1 MKIYLLAVILALFAS
16 CNSDNSEMSK
26 KSDYK
31 GGHGLESVS
40 AEVLEKYRAKAL
52 PSDLVREIE
61 RTAELRT
68 PSLGHLTPDG
78 KKLFVN
84 WNVTGTSQVW
94 RLDGPN
100 SFPVQ
105 MTGGDDSSVL
115 RGITNDNR
123 YAIITRDSG
132 GDEYPSLYL
141 QPVNGGELI
150 KVYGG
155 KKIKL
160 SYLGQSKSGKE
171 LFFYAND
178 LGPTTFAVYSYEV
191 DTKKKELLFKGSGFW
206 WIADVSD
213 DEKEMIIGHA
223 ISNTAREYFL
233 LNRKTKEQTP
243 LLGQGEKISYDVR
256 YSAKKD
262 HYFVLTNKMSDF
274 ERLYL
279 FNKKT
284 GDYKAI
290 TEEAN
295 YDVDS
300 FEIQGKNK
308 ERILYS
314 VNDRGYLRVKA
325 MTTSGFDEIKL
336 PFKSNSALLHTYNG
350 STTVDYRYTVFGAS
364 YYNRLR
370 SSFVYDWKTGKLTSW
385 TKPSMPEINTS
396 DYVPWTLESY
406 KAEDGTD
413 IPMFV
418 KRSEKCRKK
427 TCPVI
432 ISFHGGPEAQ
442 SKPRFS
448 PYIEM
453 FVKRGFT
460 YIMPNVR
467 GSSGYGKKWLDS
479 DNGPKRLEV
488 ITDIRDV
495 ARYVRKN
502 FQVGNDKIKI
512 GVMGGSYGGYSSFMA
527 MTMFAGEYDAGIP
540 IVGMSSL
547 ITFLQNTA
555 EYRRYVRES
564 EYGYLDKDMEALK
577 KLSAMTYI
585 DNVKAPMLIIQGA
598 TDPRVPVGEALLFKE
613 ALDKRNIP
621 GELIIFA
628 DEGHGV
634 RKRKNQ
640 TLYKGHTIQFFE
652 KHLK

>member
-1 MKIYLLAVILALFAS
+1 L
-16 CNSDNSEMSK
+16 
-26 KSDYK
+26 
-31 GGHGLESVS
+31 
-40 AEVLEKYRAKAL
+40 
-52 PSDLVREIE
+52 
-61 RTAELRT
+61 
-68 PSLGHLTPDG
+68 
-78 KKLFVN
+78 N

-115 RGITNDNR
+115 RDVTNDNR
-123 YAIITRDSG
+123 FAVITRDSG

-141 QPVNGGELI
+141 QPVNGGEFI

-171 LFFYAND
+171 VFFYAND
-178 LGPTTFAVYSYEV
+178 LGPTTFAIYSY
-191 DTKKKELLFKGSGFW
+191 DIDSKKKDLLFKGSGFW
-206 WIADVSD
+206 WIADISE
-213 DEKEMIIGHA
+213 DENEMILGHA
-223 ISNTAREYFL
+223 ISNTATEYFIFD
-233 LNRKTKEQTP
+233 RKTKKSTP
-243 LLGQGEKISYDVR
+243 LLGQGEKVSYSVS
-256 YSAKKD
+256 YSSQKD
-262 HYFVLTNKMSDF
+262 HYYVLTNKMSDF
-274 ERLYL
+274 KRLYL
-279 FNKKT
+279 MNAKT
-284 GDYKAI
+284 SEFKQMTKDV
-290 TEEAN
+290 N
-295 YDVDS
+295 YDVNS
-300 FEIQGKNK
+300 FEVQGKNK

-325 MTTSGFDEIKL
+325 MNTKNYSDIKL
-336 PFKSNSALLHTYNG
+336 PFQNSPELLHTYSG
-350 STTVDYRYTVFGAS
+350 STTSNYRYTVFGAS
-364 YYNRLR
+364 FYNRLR
-370 SSFVYDWKTGKLTSW
+370 TSFVYDWKTKKLTKW
-385 TKPSMPEINTS
+385 TKPSMPEVQTS

-418 KRSEKCRKK
+418 KRSKQCHKK

-432 ISFHGGPEAQ
+432 VNFHGGPESQ

-453 FVKRGFT
+453 FIKRGFSFV
-460 YIMPNVR
+460 MPNVR

-479 DNGPKRLEV
+479 DNGPKRLSV
-488 ITDIRDV
+488 ITDIRDA
-495 ARYVRKN
+495 ARHVRKH
-502 FQVGNDKIKI
+502 FQIGKDKVKV

-527 MTMFAGEYDAGIP
+527 MTMFAGEYDAGVP

-547 ITFLQNTA
+547 VTFLQNTA
-555 EYRRYVRES
+555 KYRRYVRES
-564 EYGYLDKDMEALK
+564 EYGYLDKDRDALI

-585 DNVKAPMLIIQGA
+585 DQVKAPMLIIQGA

-613 ALDKRNIP
+613 ALDARDIS